1 MQTQKNIEN
10 FSSRPGETR
19 EATETLRPRQDVLSV
34 QLAKDD
40 VESLSALQHIA
51 KNPAAARQI
60 AEANP
65 LHATYLYLK
74 SVQRIDEL
82 LNPPSPSSMTA
93 RFVSI
98 FISKKDIPTAAEMAK
113 TAVAL
118 RDALKGLRSENDRTG
133 SDALTNTLYGEP
145 DPQHPRH
152 AFGPAE
158 NAAQESLTKNLN
170 MPTAT
175 VRQLRYAALA
185 MTRAQEPDIKD
196 YLQHKLLPLKLGH
209 NTYEPYKLNDP
220 ALQETADLRNVL
232 SGTLKSWRTNVL
244 GNAQLQRAM
253 GSESEQLGD
262 LSQSL
267 PIAIQNIDG
276 RDSRTH
282 TNLRA
287 LYKKDEK

>member
-19 EATETLRPRQDVLSV
+19 EATEALRPRQDVLSV

-40 VESLSALQHIA
+40 VESLSALQRIA

-113 TAVAL
+113 SAVAL
-118 RDALKGLRSENDRTG
+118 RDALKGLRNENDKTG

-253 GSESEQLGD
+253 GSESKQLGD

-282 TNLRA
+282 TNLKA